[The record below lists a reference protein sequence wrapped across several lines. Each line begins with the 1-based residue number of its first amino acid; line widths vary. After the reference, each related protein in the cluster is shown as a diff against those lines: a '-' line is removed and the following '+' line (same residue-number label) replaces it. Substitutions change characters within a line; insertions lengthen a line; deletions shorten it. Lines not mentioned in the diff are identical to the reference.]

1 MGLGRSLV
9 IVNPE
14 AKHGETAKL
23 LPVITQ
29 LFETVDHEL
38 IVTTHVGHAAELAAG
53 AEGFDVV
60 VAVGGDGTAHE
71 VLNGLMAIPAD
82 RRPALA
88 LVPTGSGND
97 TRRTIGVSESLS
109 EAVLQVTSGVRKRFD
124 VILCNGVYGNNSV
137 ALGLDA
143 RVTAKA
149 VEYKVTKKRSGLW
162 LYLSSLIHVLLKEFY
177 SHDVTLAWDD
187 AEPLES
193 RMLIMALMN
202 GPTYGGGFFIAPDAI
217 ADDGLLDVCMI
228 DPMSLPGVFVRL
240 PFVIMG
246 KHTGFKVVHMS
257 RHRKVVVTSPVPLP
271 GQIDGEVFMETRY
284 DVELLPGAIEYI
296 VPRS

>member
-14 AKHGETAKL
+14 AKHGETAKR

-38 IVTTHVGHAAELAAG
+38 VVTTHVGHAAELAAG
-53 AEGFDVV
+53 AERFDAV
-60 VAVGGDGTAHE
+60 VAVGGDGTVHE
-71 VLNGLMAIPAD
+71 ALNGLMTIPAD

-149 VEYKVTKKRSGLW
+149 VEYKVTKKRTGLW

-177 SHDVTLAWDD
+177 SHDVMLSWDD
-187 AEPLES
+187 ADPVPS

-217 ADDGLLDVCMI
+217 PDDGMLDVCMI
-228 DPMSLPGVFVRL
+228 DPMSLPGAFVRL

-284 DVELLPGAIEYI
+284 EVELLPGEIEHV
-296 VPRS
+296 VPRT

>member
-1 MGLGRSLV
+1 M

-23 LPVITQ
+23 MPVLTQ
-29 LFETVDHEL
+29 LFEPLDHDL
-38 IVTTHVGHAAELAAG
+38 VVTTHIGHATQLAAG
-53 AEGFDVV
+53 SDGYDTV
-60 VAVGGDGTAHE
+60 VAVGGDGTIHE
-71 VLNGLMAIPAD
+71 VLNGVMSIPAP
-82 RRPALA
+82 RRPAIG

-97 TRRTIGVSESLS
+97 TRRTLGISESLS
-109 EAVLQVTSGVRKRFD
+109 EAVMQVTSGVRTPFD
-124 VILCNGVYGNNSV
+124 VIRCNGVYANNSV

-143 RVTAKA
+143 RVTAKS

-162 LYLSSLIHVLLKEFY
+162 LYLSALIHVLLKEFY
-177 SHDVTLAWDD
+177 SHDVTVAWDD
-187 AEPLES
+187 EEPLPT

-217 ADDGLLDVCMI
+217 ADDGLLEVCVI
-228 DPMSLPGVFVRL
+228 DPLSLPGAFVRL
-240 PFVIMG
+240 PFVIFG

-257 RHRKVVVTSPVPLP
+257 RHRKVIVTSTAPLS
-271 GQIDGEVFMETRY
+271 GQIDGEVLMETRY
-284 DVELLPGAIEYI
+284 EVELLPGAVDYI

>member
-177 SHDVTLAWDD
+177 SHDVMLSWDD
-187 AEPLES
+187 AEPVES

-217 ADDGLLDVCMI
+217 ADDGLLDVCVI
-228 DPMSLPGVFVRL
+228 DPMSLPGAFVRL

-246 KHTGFKVVHMS
+246 RHTGFKVVHMS

-284 DVELLPGAIEYI
+284 EVELLPGAIEYV